1 MQTFPTL
8 FTKSSVIN
16 KDQLNDNF
24 INSILFNI
32 SKYHT
37 KFITPYQYYGIS
49 IPTVYTITTELQ
61 NGSVQFDPVNNYYIL
76 TYNDQTITFGNVI
89 EVYNISRNETYKVL
103 HSENNVITFLQDYST
118 QEIISDIEHSSIRVL
133 QNSSKDNIIQSELEF
148 DIQTTYEPEYDS
160 YLYIMLFKGART
172 FDLYQISLPEISFYI
187 QGHNSSISD
196 ILTLMQDDQFDYT
209 LYDGISYIGELV
221 YIGVNSQTL
230 QDITITVNDRNY
242 LDYLDQS
249 TTEKDIF
256 YFYVNRNETLSIFI
270 EDEVNTSST
279 VTVQEIEDILQFS
292 NINYIFANKIK
303 IEGQLPITISNLDNV
318 TITGLGNQTSEI
330 NFSEQTFTGVTN
342 FIDILDCT
350 NLQFKDL
357 TFQLYDPDQGELIP
371 DQTQGYNNQLEY
383 TLIKINQSSTNPLEI
398 LNDNIYIRHSI
409 LNRIEH
415 IFEQGTNIVD
425 SNYPKTDIESVQFIP
440 RGIDTVQQVVDNLL
454 EYGTIDPGIIPS
466 YTLKIG
472 DGSSTAILWEPL
484 TNLNF
489 TSSND
494 KLLLTFDDLSNTIN
508 FEISDVQYE
517 DHTHDISDITTG
529 ILSIQR
535 GGTNT
540 NTFIADKYIYFN
552 GTKFVSGLSEQDLI
566 QQSLSAINIDVKDNS
581 STQFSLSYND
591 QITFQS
597 QNGDLI
603 LTFDALTNKITFD
616 ANVPVTSVNG
626 KIGDVTLTQ
635 QDIGQQQDTHNHDD
649 LYLRLTGGTIRPT
662 VDGDQLT
669 IQNQQIEDIFIINTQ
684 NKSMTMY
691 DGATKTLDIYPSA
704 FEYKGFKITQFD
716 QNTIVMSEQV

>member
-1 MQTFPTL
+1 MQTFPKL
-8 FTKSSVIN
+8 FTKSSVIT

-37 KFITPYQYYGIS
+37 KFITPCQYFGIS
-49 IPTVYTITTELQ
+49 IPTIYTISPELQ

-76 TYNDQTITFGNVI
+76 TYNDQTITFGNII
-89 EVYNISRNETYKVL
+89 ELYNISRNETYKVL
-103 HSENNVITFLQDYST
+103 QSENNVIKFLQDYQS
-118 QEIISDIEHSSIRVL
+118 QDIISDIEHSSIRII
-133 QNSSKDNIIQSELEF
+133 QNSSKDNIIQSELDF
-148 DIQTTYEPEYDS
+148 DIQTTFEPQYDS
-160 YLYIMLFKGART
+160 YLYIMLFKGSRL
-172 FDLYQISLPEISFYI
+172 FDLYQINLPKISFYI
-187 QGHNSSISD
+187 QENNSSISE

-209 LYDGISYIGELV
+209 SYAGISYVGELDYV
-221 YIGVNSQTL
+221 GVNVQTL
-230 QDITITVNDRNY
+230 QDITITVNDRIY

-249 TTEKDIF
+249 STKKDIF

-270 EDEVNTSST
+270 EDQVNTSTPVS
-279 VTVQEIEDILQFS
+279 VQEIEDIFQFS

-303 IEGQLPITISNLDNV
+303 IEGQLPITISNLNNV

-342 FIDILDCT
+342 FIDILDCN

-357 TFQLYDPDQGELIP
+357 TFQLYNPDQGELIP
-371 DQTQGYNNQLEY
+371 DQTQGYNDQLEY
-383 TLIKINQSSTNPLEI
+383 TLIKINQSISDPLEI
-398 LNDNIYIRHSI
+398 LNDNIYIRDSI

-425 SNYPKTDIESVQFIP
+425 DNYPKTDIENVQFIP

-454 EYGTIDPGIIPS
+454 EYGSIDPEIIPS

-472 DGSSTAILWEPL
+472 NGSSTKILWEPL

-489 TSSND
+489 TSSNSNLQID
-494 KLLLTFDDLSNTIN
+494 FNDLTTTIN
-508 FEISDVQYE
+508 FEISDVQYQ
-517 DHTHDISDITTG
+517 DHTHDIGDITTG
-529 ILSIQR
+529 VLSIER

-540 NTFIADKYIYFN
+540 SSFTTDKYIYFN
-552 GTKFVSGLSEQDLI
+552 GTRLVSGLSEQDLI
-566 QQSLSAINIDVKDNS
+566 QQSLSAINIDVKYNS
-581 STQFSLSYND
+581 TTQFSLSYND

-597 QNGDLI
+597 QNSDLV
-603 LTFDALTNKITFD
+603 LTFDQLTNKITFD

-649 LYLRLTGGTIRPT
+649 LYLRLTGGTIKPAI
-662 VDGDQLT
+662 DGNQLI
-669 IQNQQIEDIFIINTQ
+669 IQNQQAEDIFLVNTQ

-716 QNTIVMSEQV
+716 QNTIVMSESV